1 MRLFVITEP
10 VMLAIVDCNSCYAS
24 CEQIFRPDLRG
35 KPVVVLSN
43 NDGCIV
49 ARSKEA
55 KALGLPDLHAF
66 FKVKHLIEQHKV
78 AVFSSNY
85 PLYGDIS
92 NRVMTTLREFS
103 PHVEVYSID
112 EMFLDLTGMKG
123 DLKAYGQA
131 IKQTLWRDVRMPVGV
146 GVAPS
151 KTLAKL
157 ANRAAKDIP
166 KCAGVCVL
174 DTQQKWQWLQKRTPV
189 NKLWGIGSKLAKRL
203 EDYKIYTAY
212 DLATANSK
220 AIRRNTSVNVERT
233 IEELNGN
240 PCINMEDV
248 VPDKQQIYCTR
259 SFGRKFDDLISIQ
272 QATVTYAARA
282 MEKLRYQDSLVSTL
296 HIFLHSSPYEKNYI
310 SKSTI
315 IRTPFPTNDSR
326 IVCHLVR
333 EAVASLYVPGH
344 RYSKSGV
351 GLVELRDQNH
361 TQYDLFQPGQSLDA
375 EDLMRAMDRVNV
387 VHGRG
392 SLRIGS
398 EGTVQKWAMQQNY
411 RSPAYTTRWTDL
423 PVIRVY

>member
-1 MRLFVITEP
+1 
-10 VMLAIVDCNSCYAS
+10 MLAIVDCNSCYAS

-66 FKVKHLIEQHKV
+66 FKVKHLIEQHNV

-85 PLYGDIS
+85 PFYGDIS
-92 NRVMTTLREFS
+92 NRVMTTLRQFS
-103 PHVEVYSID
+103 PSVEVYSID
-112 EMFLDLTGMKG
+112 EMFLDLAGIQG
-123 DLKAYGQA
+123 DLNAYGQQ
-131 IKQTLWRDVRMPVGV
+131 IKQRLWREVRMPVGV

-174 DTQQKWQWLQKRTPV
+174 DTPAKWQWLQKRTPV

-203 EDYKIYTAY
+203 EQYKIYTAY
-212 DLATANSK
+212 DLATANAK
-220 AIRRNTSVNVERT
+220 AIRRNTNVNVERT

-240 PCINMEDV
+240 PCIDMEDV

-259 SFGRKFDDLISIQ
+259 SFGHKFDDLVSIQ
-272 QATVTYAARA
+272 QATATYAARA
-282 MEKLRYQDSLVSTL
+282 MEKLRQQHSLVHTL
-296 HIFLHSSPYEKNYI
+296 HVFAHSSPYEKNYI
-310 SKSTI
+310 SRSATVK
-315 IRTPFPTNDSR
+315 TPFPTSDSR
-326 IVCHLVR
+326 IVCRLVR
-333 EAVASLYVPGH
+333 EAIAQLYVPGH

-351 GLVELRDQNH
+351 GLIEMSDCNH
-361 TQYDLFQPGQSLDA
+361 TQYDLFQPGQAINA
-375 EDLMRAMDRVNV
+375 EMLMQAMDKINTH
-387 VHGRG
+387 HGRG
-392 SLRIGS
+392 ALRIGS
-398 EGTVQKWAMQQNY
+398 EGTVQKWAMRQQY
-411 RSPAYTTRWTDL
+411 RSPSYTTHWRDV
-423 PVIRVY
+423 PVIKV